1 MDYEMN
7 DGSKLRSCGHAVQ
20 ETGSIMENNIANLI
34 ELIFCFDC

>member
-7 DGSKLRSCGHAVQ
+7 DGSKLRSYGNAVQ

-34 ELIFCFDC
+34 ELLFCLDC